1 MPNTSLAND
10 NVTDQ
15 LTSVSGAA
23 DQLQLSASVSEGNNS
38 PIPAPHFDHL
48 QFARQFVEERLSTAD
63 IDHPPL
69 QSPLAPPAE
78 APIAEPAESGA
89 EPQLELE
96 VESHSA
102 EPQAE
107 QSLVDAPAV
116 SELAP
121 VELVSV
127 EPASAESSTVELAS
141 IEPTPV
147 ESATILPI
155 ETASPDDTWVDMGIV
170 PDEVPVST
178 ELPVSPTTVQDS
190 LPEPL
195 VMTTV
200 VPETLELA
208 EPVVTPA
215 VTAPPVVRSAPSRR
229 SKAIVSDDP
238 AAEFKP
244 QIHIAGFNSA
254 LSRTPQV
261 QTASVPLFGKNL
273 TTTKWTPFWGKV
285 VTFGLTFPEGFEFLP
300 TKAPKEP
307 AAGGDGE
314 SAGLG
319 PTKEELLALLT
330 PGAIADAV
338 VVSAEPPAPEKK
350 TRLKPPHD
358 AVSMEDRLFYLLQP
372 PLETWLKGQEL
383 IMPFEPFPYQY
394 EGIAWLFAQQAA
406 LLADEMGLGKTM
418 QTITAMRLLL
428 RAGQVNRILLVC
440 PKPLI
445 PNWQRE
451 FKSWAEELPIV
462 TIEGDAAHRKMQW
475 TMPGV
480 PILLANYEILTRD
493 FEMLADD
500 PPRFDL
506 LILDEAQR
514 IKNRTSRTALTARA
528 IPRKRSWALTGT
540 PIENR
545 PEEMA
550 SLYEF
555 MEVIPQAA
563 NPDLRQLQKLSKSY
577 VLRRTKDLVMK
588 DLPPRFDREEY
599 LELAPAQKAAYE
611 TAEKDGIIQLNDLG
625 DSISVQHVF
634 ELVLRLKQITNFEPV
649 TGESAKLDRLE
660 ADMEEIAASGGKAI
674 LFSQWTKTIDFLEA
688 KLARFDPLIYHGRIP
703 VKKREPVLKEFK
715 DNPNKSLLMMSY
727 ATGAVGLNL
736 QFAGYVF
743 LFDRWWNPAV
753 EDQAIN
759 RAHRIGQKTQVIV
772 TKFISKDTIEER
784 IDRVLAEKRALFA
797 AVLGDGDNTN
807 VSLSLNASE
816 IFGLFDLKA
825 RHGKGTRSIAPPQP
839 PAIV

>member
-1 MPNTSLAND
+1 MNPTTKPSTEAIPD
-10 NVTDQ
+10 SEHVASDV
-15 LTSVSGAA
+15 VSQ
-23 DQLQLSASVSEGNNS
+23 DSAL
-38 PIPAPHFDHL
+38 PAPHFDPQ
-48 QFARQFVEERLSTAD
+48 QFARQFVQEQLSGAT
-63 IDHPPL
+63 IRPPRKRET
-69 QSPLAPPAE
+69 SPRESAPPETVDPDSTGAFSSVESTRTETPEPSSQDNAVNRVESNAE
-78 APIAEPAESGA
+78 VSTTPEWVELGVLPDEINVVEITQAAPAAQKSATNKPKPREKHPAEGQTEDPECSNLD
-89 EPQLELE
+89 LEF
-96 VESHSA
+96 
-102 EPQAE
+102 
-107 QSLVDAPAV
+107 
-116 SELAP
+116 
-121 VELVSV
+121 
-127 EPASAESSTVELAS
+127 
-141 IEPTPV
+141 
-147 ESATILPI
+147 
-155 ETASPDDTWVDMGIV
+155 
-170 PDEVPVST
+170 
-178 ELPVSPTTVQDS
+178 
-190 LPEPL
+190 
-195 VMTTV
+195 
-200 VPETLELA
+200 
-208 EPVVTPA
+208 
-215 VTAPPVVRSAPSRR
+215 R
-229 SKAIVSDDP
+229 
-238 AAEFKP
+238 P

-254 LSRTPQV
+254 LNRANQV
-261 QTASVPLFGKNL
+261 QTTSIPLFGKSL
-273 TTTKWTPFWGKV
+273 STTKWTPFWGKLA
-285 VTFGLTFPEGFEFLP
+285 TFGLTFPEGFEFLP
-300 TKAPKEP
+300 SKPEKQP
-307 AAGGDGE
+307 SDGNGDG
-314 SAGLG
+314 SAGQG
-319 PTKEELLALLT
+319 PTKEELLALLA
-330 PGAIADAV
+330 PGAV
-338 VVSAEPPAPEKK
+338 VEGEAPPPEPPPPEKK

-358 AVSMEDRLFYLLQP
+358 AVSIEDRLFYLLQP

-428 RAGQVNRILLVC
+428 RSGQVNRILLVC

-451 FKSWAEELPIV
+451 FKSWAEELPVV

-506 LILDEAQR
+506 LVLDEAQR

-611 TAEKDGIIQLNDLG
+611 TAEKEGVIQLNELG

-674 LFSQWTKTIDFLEA
+674 LFSQWTKTIGYLQE
-688 KLARFDPLIYHGRIP
+688 KLARFDPLVYHGGIP

-715 DNPNKSLLMMSY
+715 DNPSRSLLMMSY

-784 IDRVLAEKRALFA
+784 IDKVLAEKRELFA
-797 AVLGDGDNTN
+797 AVLGDSDNTN

-825 RHGKGTRSIAPPQP
+825 RHGKGTRSIAPPP
-839 PAIV
+839 PPS

>member
-1 MPNTSLAND
+1 MTDPVSANTDLAAQRVAPSPPTEGID
-10 NVTDQ
+10 PQ
-15 LTSVSGAA
+15 SV
-23 DQLQLSASVSEGNNS
+23 
-38 PIPAPHFDHL
+38 PRPHFDSQ
-48 QFARQFVEERLSTAD
+48 QFAKQFVQEQLTGTPQTPPRSEPAG
-63 IDHPPL
+63 HPA
-69 QSPLAPPAE
+69 APPPAVAE
-78 APIAEPAESGA
+78 
-89 EPQLELE
+89 
-96 VESHSA
+96 
-102 EPQAE
+102 
-107 QSLVDAPAV
+107 DAPAC
-116 SELAP
+116 S
-121 VELVSV
+121 
-127 EPASAESSTVELAS
+127 
-141 IEPTPV
+141 
-147 ESATILPI
+147 
-155 ETASPDDTWVDMGIV
+155 DVD
-170 PDEVPVST
+170 
-178 ELPVSPTTVQDS
+178 
-190 LPEPL
+190 
-195 VMTTV
+195 
-200 VPETLELA
+200 LEF
-208 EPVVTPA
+208 
-215 VTAPPVVRSAPSRR
+215 R
-229 SKAIVSDDP
+229 
-238 AAEFKP
+238 P

-254 LSRTPQV
+254 LQRGAASSLQV
-261 QTASVPLFGKNL
+261 VTVPLFTKAQP
-273 TTTKWTPFWGKV
+273 TTRWTPYWGKV
-285 VTFGLTFPEGFEFLP
+285 PTFGLTFPEGFEFLP
-300 TKAPKEP
+300 PKPER
-307 AAGGDGE
+307 AANGGSGE
-314 SAGLG
+314 SGGNG
-319 PTKEELLALLT
+319 PSAEDLIALLP
-330 PGAIADAV
+330 PGALDGQTAV
-338 VVSAEPPAPEKK
+338 VDPTQPEKK
-350 TRLKPPHD
+350 TRVKPPSD

-428 RAGQVNRILLVC
+428 RAGQVSRILLVC

-451 FKSWAEELPIV
+451 FRAWAEELPIV
-462 TIEGDAAHRKMQW
+462 TIEGDSNHRKMQW

-480 PILLANYEILTRD
+480 PILLANYEILVRD

-500 PPRFDL
+500 PPKFDL

-514 IKNRTSRTALTARA
+514 IKNRGSRTAVTARG

-555 MEVIPQAA
+555 MEVIPECTC
-563 NPDLRQLQKLSKSY
+563 PDLRQLQKLSKSY

-599 LELAPAQKAAYE
+599 LELGPAQKIAYE
-611 TAEKDGIIQLNDLG
+611 TAEKDGVIQLNELG
-625 DSISVQHVF
+625 ESISVQHVF

-649 TGESAKLDRLE
+649 TGESAKLERLE

-674 LFSQWTKTIDFLEA
+674 LFSQWTKTIDFLEER
-688 KLARFDPLIYHGRIP
+688 LARFNPLIYHGRVP

-715 DNPNKSLLMMSY
+715 EATDRPLLMMSY

-784 IDRVLAEKRALFA
+784 IDKVLTEKRQLFA
-797 AVLGDGDNTN
+797 AILGDGDNTN

-825 RHGKGTRSIAPPQP
+825 RHGKGTRSIAPLP
-839 PAIV
+839 PASDSIDLGK

>member
-1 MPNTSLAND
+1 MSDSTSPAENIAER
-10 NVTDQ
+10 
-15 LTSVSGAA
+15 TSPA
-23 DQLQLSASVSEGNNS
+23 LPS
-38 PIPAPHFDHL
+38 PVETTGEAEAIPRPHFDPQ
-48 QFARQFVEERLSTAD
+48 QFARQFVSEQLSGAKVT
-63 IDHPPL
+63 
-69 QSPLAPPAE
+69 SPRRPAKAAPAPVVETPPPA
-78 APIAEPAESGA
+78 APIPVAE
-89 EPQLELE
+89 
-96 VESHSA
+96 V
-102 EPQAE
+102 
-107 QSLVDAPAV
+107 
-116 SELAP
+116 
-121 VELVSV
+121 
-127 EPASAESSTVELAS
+127 TK
-141 IEPTPV
+141 
-147 ESATILPI
+147 
-155 ETASPDDTWVDMGIV
+155 
-170 PDEVPVST
+170 
-178 ELPVSPTTVQDS
+178 
-190 LPEPL
+190 PEK
-195 VMTTV
+195 
-200 VPETLELA
+200 
-208 EPVVTPA
+208 VVTP
-215 VTAPPVVRSAPSRR
+215 VVAGTETDVDCVDVDI
-229 SKAIVSDDP
+229 A
-238 AAEFKP
+238 FKP

-254 LSRTPQV
+254 LQRGASSSVQV
-261 QTASVPLFGKNL
+261 ITVPLFSKGQP
-273 TTTKWTPFWGKV
+273 TTKWTPYWGKV
-285 VTFGLTFPEGFEFLP
+285 PTFGLTFPEGFEFLDP
-300 TKAPKEP
+300 KPEKQPAEGGGSGEGSGNGPSAADLIALLPPGALQEGQAPPEEP
-307 AAGGDGE
+307 AA
-314 SAGLG
+314 
-319 PTKEELLALLT
+319 
-330 PGAIADAV
+330 
-338 VVSAEPPAPEKK
+338 PEKL
-350 TRLKPPHD
+350 TRVKPPKD
-358 AVSMEDRLFYLLQP
+358 AVSIEDRLFYLLQP

-451 FKSWAEELPIV
+451 FKNWAEELPIV
-462 TIEGDAAHRKMQW
+462 TIEGDATHRKLQW

-480 PILLANYEILTRD
+480 PILLANYEVLVRD

-500 PPRFDL
+500 PPKFDL
-506 LILDEAQR
+506 LVLDEAQR
-514 IKNRTSRTALTARA
+514 IKNRGSRTALTARG

-555 MEVIPQAA
+555 MEVIPECSC
-563 NPDLRQLQKLSKSY
+563 PDLRQLQKLSKSY

-588 DLPPRFDREEY
+588 DLPPRFDRDEI
-599 LELAPAQKAAYE
+599 LELGPAQKLAYE
-611 TAEKDGIIQLNDLG
+611 TAEKDGIIRLTEMG
-625 DSISVQHVF
+625 ESISVQHVF

-649 TGESAKLDRLE
+649 SGESAKLERLE

-674 LFSQWTKTIDFLEA
+674 LFSQWTKTIDFLEE
-688 KLARFDPLIYHGRIP
+688 KLARFNPLVYHGKIP
-703 VKKREPVLKEFK
+703 PKKREPILTEFK
-715 DNPNKSLLMMSY
+715 EATDRPLLMMSY

-784 IDRVLAEKRALFA
+784 IDRVLNEKRQIFA

-825 RHGKGTRSIAPPQP
+825 RHGVGTRSIAPLPPP
-839 PAIV
+839 PAELLP